1 MHNWPLVVL
10 SSAGGVGAL
19 ALVLRYLRAL
29 ARAVVFITDLPA
41 QHRENIA
48 AIADNTRAI
57 ERLTQQVQQLVITNR
72 YGWRR

>member
-19 ALVLRYLRAL
+19 ALVLRYLRAI
-29 ARAVVFITDLPA
+29 ARTIVFLSDLPA
-41 QHRENIA
+41 QHRENVA

-57 ERLTQQVQQLVITNR
+57 ERLTQQVQQLVVTQR